1 MADVDPADTGAPKPA
16 PSRAP
21 ITGQPKTQKA
31 APAPSQPAKVGPGR
45 SRNKK
50 KGGVNAAK
58 PAPTPQPR
66 PLPPAPAN
74 MDEAWTTVV
83 RRGPKKVAVPPA
95 PRPKPAPAATAPR
108 QEGRAEPRGRNGRR
122 RPRAPRSAAVVVELL
137 PAGKEKGITY
147 HEVMTQARGGVNVDA
162 LGVEGG
168 IKVRQTANG
177 ARLIECPGPNTN
189 AAAEKLAARLR
200 EILPD
205 PEVVRI
211 ARPVKMAEV
220 KITGLDE
227 CATKE
232 EVASAIASQGNCAL
246 ADVKVGELRA
256 TYSGTRTAWARC
268 PIATANLLAT
278 PPQGRPSDSPG
289 WLRVGWVV
297 AHVQLQESRPWR
309 CLRCFGTG
317 HGLAKCPS
325 TVDRSD
331 L

>member
-1 MADVDPADTGAPKPA
+1 M
-16 PSRAP
+16 
-21 ITGQPKTQKA
+21 
-31 APAPSQPAKVGPGR
+31 
-45 SRNKK
+45 N
-50 KGGVNAAK
+50 
-58 PAPTPQPR
+58 
-66 PLPPAPAN
+66 
-74 MDEAWTTVV
+74 EAWTTVV
-83 RRGPKKVAVPPA
+83 RRGPKKVAAPAA

-108 QEGRAEPRGRNGRR
+108 QEGRAEPRGRPGRR
-122 RPRAPRSAAVVVELL
+122 RPRAPRSAAVVLELL
-137 PAGKEKGITY
+137 PAAKEKGITY
-147 HEVMTQARGGVNVDA
+147 HDVMTQARGGVNVDA

-211 ARPVKMAEV
+211 ARPVKMGEV

-246 ADVKVGELRA
+246 ADVKVGELRV

-268 PIATANLLAT
+268 PIATATLLAT

-289 WLRVGWVV
+289 RLRVGWVV
-297 AHVQLQESRPWR
+297 AHVQLQDARPWR

-325 TVDRSD
+325 TVDRSGLCFRCGQPGHKAASCTTAAPHCVLCD
-331 L
+331 AAKRKADHRAGGPACKSAPSSTKTRRGGKKNKKKERP